1 MRKTHQSGFTLI
13 ELLVVIA
20 IIGILAAMLLPALSK
35 SKARAQSIQCVNNMK
50 QLTTGCLLY
59 TDDNEDR
66 LVPNWITP
74 DPDWTS
80 APESWVTGNEH
91 GDGAPDE
98 AVDEAT
104 NVACIQNGKLYDYVK
119 SAAVYHCPSLTGI
132 APIGVSADLM
142 VRSVSMNG
150 RMGEGSSNDVSSA
163 GPIWDVSSLFGTNN
177 PPILKASAIRNP
189 SPTDALVFMDE
200 SMNTVDDCFF
210 VVQLGPDVT
219 TWQNSPTARHSNGA
233 VLSFADGH
241 TERWSLK
248 SLAGEQKGN
257 APATGGI
264 DLPRVQNSIGQ

>member
-1 MRKTHQSGFTLI
+1 MRKTNQAGFTLI

-20 IIGILAAMLLPALSK
+20 IIAILAAMLLPALSK

-50 QLTTGCLLY
+50 QLTTGWLLY

-66 LVPNWITP
+66 LVPNWIMP
-74 DPDWTS
+74 VPGWTS
-80 APESWVTGNEH
+80 AAESWVTGNE
-91 GDGAPDE
+91 DTS
-98 AVDEAT
+98 DEAT
-104 NVACIQNGKLYDYVK
+104 NVACIQNGKLYGYIK

-132 APIGVSADLM
+132 SPIGVSADLM

-150 RMGEGSSNDVSSA
+150 RMGGGSSSDVSA
-163 GPIWDVSSLFGTNN
+163 DGPIWDTSALFGGNN
-177 PPILKASAIRNP
+177 PPILKASAIKNP
-189 SPTDALVFMDE
+189 PPTDALVFIDE

-210 VVQLGPDVT
+210 IVKLGPGIT
-219 TWQNSPTARHSNGA
+219 TWQNSPTARHSNGT

-248 SLAGEQKGN
+248 SLDGEQDGN

-264 DLPRVQNSIGQ
+264 DLPKVQNAIGQ